1 MIIQRNERTTHDND
15 NCMAV
20 KFYVLGLSTNCL
32 GFEDPGLGLESWI
45 DIFGITLK
53 VKLVIVIIIS

>member
-20 KFYVLGLSTNCL
+20 KFYVLGLSTMAL
-32 GFEDPGLGLESWI
+32 ASKIQALGLRAGLTFLAS
-45 DIFGITLK
+45 LSK
-53 VKLVIVIIIS
+53 SN